1 MVKFILYVVLQII
14 GLSMVLIPSKSYN
27 RTEKDKQY
35 HERRDLTV
43 YELCIFTIGIIVF
56 SFAFLF
62 MMFSIPAY
70 M

>member
-1 MVKFILYVVLQII
+1 MVRFIIYVVLQII

-43 YELCIFTIGIIVF
+43 YE
-56 SFAFLF
+56 
-62 MMFSIPAY
+62 
-70 M
+70 